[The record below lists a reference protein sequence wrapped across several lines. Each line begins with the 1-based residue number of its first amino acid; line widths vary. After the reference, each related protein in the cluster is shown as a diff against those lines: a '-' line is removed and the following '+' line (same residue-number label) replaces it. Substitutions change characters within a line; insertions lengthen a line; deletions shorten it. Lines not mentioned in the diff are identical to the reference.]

1 MESII
6 LNLINKD
13 KFGGNMEKLEV
24 LKEVFGFSSFREGQE
39 DLIDNILNGRDTLG
53 IMPTGAGKSMCYQLP
68 ALMLEGITLVVS
80 PLISLMKDQVNSL
93 IEQGINAAYL
103 NSSLSISQF
112 NKVLDNARENKYKII
127 YIAPERLLTDE
138 FLSFIQ
144 AVKVSM
150 ITIDEAHCVSQWGQD
165 FRPSYLRILNFINR
179 FNERP
184 IVSAFTATATSQVKE
199 DIIEQLGLYNPYVL
213 TTGFDRKNLYF
224 SVEKPVDKFS
234 TLLEYIN
241 KNKQKCGIVYCS
253 TRKTV
258 DEVCRKLNEVGLNA
272 TKYHS
277 GLSDDERRENQDA
290 FIYDKCNIIVAT
302 NAFGM
307 GIDKS
312 NVSFVIHYNMPKNI
326 ESYYQEAG
334 RAGRDGEPADCI
346 LLYGGQDVITNQFLI
361 DQPNGN
367 EMLDEETMLAVK
379 EKDRELLR
387 IMTYYCHTKECLRAY
402 ILNYFGEETSGSCGN
417 CSSCNTEFNLEDI
430 TVEAQKILSCIIRA
444 NERFGIKMIIDILR
458 GSKGQRL
465 LSYNLNKLSTYGI
478 MSGVSEKKIREIIN
492 FLILEEYIYIT
503 KDQFP
508 VIKCTKKASEIL
520 FDGKRVNMKVNK
532 LEESSKGSWLS
543 KSKPMDTQIDDGLF
557 ELLRALRNKIATATH
572 VPAYI
577 VFADAALRDMC
588 IKMPTNDEE
597 FLLVSGVGQA
607 KLLKYGKDFIG
618 AINEYKQNNV

>member
-1 MESII
+1 
-6 LNLINKD
+6 
-13 KFGGNMEKLEV
+13 MEKLEV
-24 LKEVFGFSSFREGQE
+24 LKDVFGFSSFREGQE
-39 DLIDNILNGRDTLG
+39 DLIDNILSGRDTLG

-112 NKVLDNARENKYKII
+112 NKVLNNARENKYKII

-224 SVEKPVDKFS
+224 SVEKPADKFS

-258 DEVCRKLNEVGLNA
+258 DEVCRKLNEVGLKA
-272 TKYHS
+272 TKYHA

-492 FLILEEYIYIT
+492 FLIIEEYVYIT

-520 FDGKRVNMKVNK
+520 FDGKKVNMKVNK

-543 KSKPMDTQIDDGLF
+543 KSKPMDTQIDDVLF

>member
-1 MESII
+1 
-6 LNLINKD
+6 
-13 KFGGNMEKLEV
+13 MEKLEV
-24 LKEVFGFSSFREGQE
+24 LKDVFGFSSFREGQE
-39 DLIDNILNGRDTLG
+39 DLIDNILSGRDTLG

-112 NKVLDNARENKYKII
+112 NKVLNNARENKYKII

-224 SVEKPVDKFS
+224 SVEKPADKFS

-258 DEVCRKLNEVGLNA
+258 DEVCRKLNEVGLKA
-272 TKYHS
+272 TKYHA

-520 FDGKRVNMKVNK
+520 FDGKKVNMKVNK

-543 KSKPMDTQIDDGLF
+543 KSKPMDTQIDDVLF

>member
-1 MESII
+1 
-6 LNLINKD
+6 
-13 KFGGNMEKLEV
+13 MEKLEV
-24 LKEVFGFSSFREGQE
+24 LKDVFGFSSFREGQE

-112 NKVLDNARENKYKII
+112 NKVLNNARENKYKII

-224 SVEKPVDKFS
+224 SVEKPADKFS

-258 DEVCRKLNEVGLNA
+258 DEVCRKLNEVGLKA
-272 TKYHS
+272 TKYHA

-492 FLILEEYIYIT
+492 FLIIEEYVYIT

-520 FDGKRVNMKVNK
+520 FDGKKVNMKVNK

-543 KSKPMDTQIDDGLF
+543 KSKPMDTQIDDVLF

>member
-1 MESII
+1 
-6 LNLINKD
+6 
-13 KFGGNMEKLEV
+13 MEKLEV
-24 LKEVFGFSSFREGQE
+24 LKDVFGFSSFREGQE
-39 DLIDNILNGRDTLG
+39 DLIDNILSGRDTLG

-224 SVEKPVDKFS
+224 SVEKPADKFS

-258 DEVCRKLNEVGLNA
+258 DEVCRKLNEVGLKA
-272 TKYHS
+272 TKYHA

-492 FLILEEYIYIT
+492 FLIIEEYVYIT

-520 FDGKRVNMKVNK
+520 FDGKKVNMKVNK

-543 KSKPMDTQIDDGLF
+543 KSKPMDTQIDDVLF

>member
-1 MESII
+1 
-6 LNLINKD
+6 
-13 KFGGNMEKLEV
+13 MEKLDV
-24 LKEVFGFSSFREGQE
+24 LKDIFGFSCFREGQE
-39 DLIDNILNGRDTLG
+39 DLIDSILNGRDTLG

-68 ALMLEGITLVVS
+68 ALMLDGITLVVS
-80 PLISLMKDQVNSL
+80 PLISLMKDQGNSL
-93 IEQGINAAYL
+93 IQEGINAAYL
-103 NSSLSISQF
+103 NSSLTYNQF
-112 NKVLDNARENKYKII
+112 TKVLDNARENKYKII
-127 YIAPERLLTDE
+127 YIAPERLMTEE
-138 FLSFIQ
+138 FLSFVQ
-144 AVKVSM
+144 VVKISM
-150 ITIDEAHCVSQWGQD
+150 VTIDEAHCVSQWGQD

-199 DIIEQLGLYNPYVL
+199 DIIEQLGLHNPYVL
-213 TTGFDRKNLYF
+213 TTGFDRRNLYF
-224 SVEKPVDKFS
+224 SVEKPVDKFT

-241 KNKQKCGIVYCS
+241 KNKQKCGIIYCS

-258 DEVCRKLNEVGLNA
+258 DEVCIKLNDQGFKA
-272 TKYHS
+272 TKYHA

-367 EMLDEETMLAVK
+367 EILDEETMLAVK

-402 ILNYFGEETSGSCGN
+402 ILNYFGEKSSNSCGN
-417 CSSCNTEFNLEDI
+417 CSSCNTEFELMDI
-430 TVEAQKILSCIIRA
+430 TVESQKILSYIIRA
-444 NERFGIKMIIDILR
+444 KERFGIKMIIDVLR

-478 MSGVSEKKIREIIN
+478 MSGVPEKKIREIID

-508 VIKCTKKASEIL
+508 VIKCTKKATEIL
-520 FDGKRVNMKVNK
+520 FDGNKVNMKVNK
-532 LEESSKGSWLS
+532 LEESTKSSWSS

-607 KLLKYGKDFIG
+607 KLLKYGKDFLG
-618 AINEYKQNNV
+618 AINEYRQSNV